1 MKKITIKMMMAGAFL
16 LAMTQFANAQTK
28 KTNFLGGSA
37 GFSSSKDE
45 GADQESNGYGVDL
58 RFGHYIKEK
67 LAIGLRL
74 GYQGSKE
81 ENTLPGSEATDKTS
95 QFSVAPFV
103 RLETP
108 LWQTKF
114 SIYSDLGI
122 YGAFGTEKTETL
134 ATETEY
140 KTTGFGAF
148 YEPGILFHIKDNIS
162 LQASFGNLVGYDY
175 TQGKADGSDVK
186 TTSNNFGV
194 FGDQFG
200 LDNFRFG
207 INLKF

>member
-1 MKKITIKMMMAGAFL
+1 MKKVTIKMMMAGAFL
-16 LAMTQFANAQTK
+16 LGMTQFAKAQSK
-28 KTNFLGGSA
+28 ANFLGGSA
-37 GFSSSKDE
+37 GIVTTNNEATEEKT
-45 GADQESNGYGVDL
+45 NGYGIDL
-58 RFGHYIKEK
+58 RFGHYIKPK

-74 GYQGSKE
+74 GYTGSKDE
-81 ENTLPGSEATDKTS
+81 TTVATVTTTDKTS
-95 QFSVAPFV
+95 NFSVAPFV

-122 YGAFGTEKTETL
+122 YGAFGTETSEVGSVESK
-134 ATETEY
+134 Y

-162 LQASFGNLVGYDY
+162 LQGSFGNLIGYDY
-175 TQGKADGSDVK
+175 KQGKADGADVK
-186 TTSNNFGV
+186 TTSNSFGIA
-194 FGDQFG
+194 GDRMG
-200 LDNFRFG
+200 LDNFKFG